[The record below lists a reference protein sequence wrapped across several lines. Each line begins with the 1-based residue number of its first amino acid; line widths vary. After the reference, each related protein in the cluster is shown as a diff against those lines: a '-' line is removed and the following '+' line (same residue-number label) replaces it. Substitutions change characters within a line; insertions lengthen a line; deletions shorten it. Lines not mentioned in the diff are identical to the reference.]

1 MNMQLGRQALS
12 KTELERLVLSWLR
25 MLPSCQHLDSVE
37 IALRPSST
45 RNWTLI
51 STEPALSTAAEN
63 QARNSL
69 LELQHEFRLQA

>member
-12 KTELERLVLSWLR
+12 KPDLERMVLFWLR
-25 MLPSCQHLDSVE
+25 LVPWCQHLKSVE
-37 IALRPSST
+37 IALRPNSA

-63 QARNSL
+63 EARNAL
-69 LELQHEFRLQA
+69 IELQRDFRLQA